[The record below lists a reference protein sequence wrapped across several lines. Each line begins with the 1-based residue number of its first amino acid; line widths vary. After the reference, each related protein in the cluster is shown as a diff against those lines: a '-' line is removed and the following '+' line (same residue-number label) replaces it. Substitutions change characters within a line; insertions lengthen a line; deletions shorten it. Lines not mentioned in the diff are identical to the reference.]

1 MTWTTARP
9 NWVED
14 ILAGR
19 SMSPSFDSLPDKE
32 RATEALK
39 IFKSLRISD
48 VPGRPTFEQA
58 AEPWVFDFVAAVFG
72 AYDPAARRQI
82 AREIFLLIA
91 KKNSKSTLAA
101 GIMVTALIMHTR
113 REEEFLILAP
123 TKEIADNSFRPAAGM
138 IEAQPELL
146 RLYKVNHYHREI
158 THRIDGSILAV
169 KAADSKTVGGQKA
182 TCVLVDELWEFGKVA
197 AADNILSEAVGSL
210 VSRPEGFAIYLSTQS
225 DQRPAGVFA
234 RKLEYHRKVR
244 NGDREDPASLPVIYE
259 FPPKMVEDGS
269 WKDPK
274 NWWIP
279 NPNMHRTVDHAW
291 LVSKAS
297 QTEYEGPEAYRVW
310 AAKHLNIQVDIALQ
324 SDGWAGA
331 KYWARGEDRTITL
344 KTLIE
349 RCEVCCMGSDG
360 GGLDD
365 LLGVGVIGREKGTR
379 RWLAWCH
386 AFISP
391 EGIERRKQNESAYR
405 DFMADGDLTLVE
417 KLPDDLELLV
427 DIAEQLKEANLLATV
442 GVDRI
447 GMPGIVD
454 ALAKIDVTVDNGKL
468 VGVAQGISLMGAY
481 KAIERKLVDG
491 TFKHHGGRMMAW
503 CAGNAKIMPTPT
515 AARIARDEAGYGKID
530 PLMALFDAAD
540 GMARNPEPP
549 APPPSYQMFFVG
561 GAKSD
566 GTDLARHRYGAFL

>member
-1 MTWTTARP
+1 M
-9 NWVED
+9 
-14 ILAGR
+14 
-19 SMSPSFDSLPDKE
+19 
-32 RATEALK
+32 
-39 IFKSLRISD
+39 
-48 VPGRPTFEQA
+48 
-58 AEPWVFDFVAAVFG
+58 
-72 AYDPAARRQI
+72 
-82 AREIFLLIA
+82 
-91 KKNSKSTLAA
+91 
-101 GIMVTALIMHTR
+101 
-113 REEEFLILAP
+113 
-123 TKEIADNSFRPAAGM
+123 
-138 IEAQPELL
+138 
-146 RLYKVNHYHREI
+146 
-158 THRIDGSILAV
+158 DGSILAV

-234 RKLEYHRKVR
+234 RKLAYHRKVR
-244 NGDREDPASLPVIYE
+244 DGEIEDPASLPVIYE

-279 NPNMHRTVDHAW
+279 NPNLHRTVDHAW

-331 KYWARGEDRTITL
+331 KFWARGEDRTITL

-349 RCEVCCMGSDG
+349 RCEVCTMGADG

-365 LLGVGVIGREKGTR
+365 LLGVSVIGREKGTR
-379 RWLAWCH
+379 NWLAWCH

-391 EGIERRKQNESAYR
+391 EGLERRKQNESAYR

-427 DIAEQLKEANLLATV
+427 DIAEQLKDANLLATV

-503 CAGNAKIMPTPT
+503 CAGNAKIIPTPT
-515 AARIARDEAGYGKID
+515 ATRIARDEAGYGKID

-540 GMARNPEPP
+540 GMGRNPEPP
-549 APPPSYQMFFVG
+549 APPPTYQMYFVG